1 MYDFVNEAAVITNRD
16 RSNLIQHQSGGKSKT
31 GTTKPK
37 LISTWLTLNIRENTA
52 YKPTGRMDTIQ
63 QSR

>member
-1 MYDFVNEAAVITNRD
+1 MYDFVNEAAAITNRD
-16 RSNLIQHQSGGKSKT
+16 WSNLIQHQLGGKSKT

-52 YKPTGRMDTIQ
+52 HKPTGRMDTIQ

>member
-1 MYDFVNEAAVITNRD
+1 MYDFVNEAAAITKRD

-37 LISTWLTLNIRENTA
+37 LISTWLTLNMRKHGLQTDRKNGHH
-52 YKPTGRMDTIQ
+52 PTI
-63 QSR
+63 